1 MEPILKSV
9 LQEELKRTNKNL
21 FVYNEKL
28 RKYPKGKLVTKRR
41 KNNYVNYLVYREGN
55 KVKSDYVRK
64 AEVDNTIIHIAKRD
78 DIKKQIKLLKQQIS
92 DLEKILKIKKNEG
105 VGEI

>member
-28 RKYPKGKLVTKRR
+28 RKYPKGKLVNKRR
-41 KNNYVNYLVYREGN
+41 KNNYVNYLVYREPN
-55 KVKSDYVRK
+55 KVKSDYVRT

-92 DLEKILKIKKNEG
+92 DLGKILKNK
-105 VGEI
+105 